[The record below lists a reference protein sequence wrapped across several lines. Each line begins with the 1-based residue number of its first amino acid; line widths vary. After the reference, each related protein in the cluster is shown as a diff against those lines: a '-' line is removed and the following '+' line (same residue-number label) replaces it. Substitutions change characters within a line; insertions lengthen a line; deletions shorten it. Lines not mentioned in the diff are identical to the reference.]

1 MKILIALLAVLF
13 VLMQYKLWFGEGSV
27 REGLELSRT
36 TEAQQLENDQ
46 ARQRNEVL
54 AAEVAELKTGL
65 ESVEERARN
74 ELGMVK
80 KDETFIH
87 ILEGQTGEIVEQ

>member
-1 MKILIALLAVLF
+1 
-13 VLMQYKLWFGEGSV
+13 MQYKLWFGEGSV
-27 REGLELSRT
+27 REGLELRRSV
-36 TEAQQLENDQ
+36 EVQGLKNDQ
-46 ARQRNEVL
+46 AGQRNDVL

-80 KDETFIH
+80 KNEIFIH
-87 ILEGQTGEIVEQ
+87 ILEGRIGEIVEE

>member
-1 MKILIALLAVLF
+1 MVVLF

-27 REGLELSRT
+27 REGLELGRSIET
-36 TEAQQLENDQ
+36 QQMKNEQ

-54 AAEVAELKTGL
+54 AADVAELKTGL

>member
-1 MKILIALLAVLF
+1 MKILIAVLAVLF

-27 REGLELSRT
+27 GEGLELGRT
-36 TEAQQLENDQ
+36 TDAQQLKNDQ

-87 ILEGQTGEIVEQ
+87 ILEGQTGEIVEP

>member
-1 MKILIALLAVLF
+1 MTVLLL
-13 VLMQYKLWFGEGSV
+13 LMQYKLWFGEGSV
-27 REGLELSRT
+27 REGLELRRSV
-36 TEAQQLENDQ
+36 EVQGLKNDQ
-46 ARQRNEVL
+46 AGQRNDVL

-80 KDETFIH
+80 KNETFIH
-87 ILEGQTGEIVEQ
+87 ILEGRTGEIVEE

>member
-1 MKILIALLAVLF
+1 MVVLF
-13 VLMQYKLWFGEGSV
+13 LLMQYKLWFGEGSV
-27 REGLELSRT
+27 REGLELGRS
-36 TEAQQLENDQ
+36 TETQQMKNDH

-87 ILEGQTGEIVEQ
+87 ILEGQTGEIVEP

>member
-1 MKILIALLAVLF
+1 MVVLF

-27 REGLELSRT
+27 REGLELGRS
-36 TEAQQLENDQ
+36 TETQQLENDQ

-54 AAEVAELKTGL
+54 AADVAELKTGL

-87 ILEGQTGEIVEQ
+87 ILEGQTGEIVEP

>member
-1 MKILIALLAVLF
+1 MVVLF

-27 REGLELSRT
+27 REGLELSRSIET
-36 TEAQQLENDQ
+36 QQMKNDQ

-54 AAEVAELKTGL
+54 AADVAELKTGL

>member
-1 MKILIALLAVLF
+1 MLIALLAVLF

-27 REGLELSRT
+27 REGLELGRT
-36 TEAQQLENDQ
+36 TEAQQLKNDQ
-46 ARQRNEVL
+46 AGQRNEVL

>member
-54 AAEVAELKTGL
+54 AAE
-65 ESVEERARN
+65 
-74 ELGMVK
+74 
-80 KDETFIH
+80 
-87 ILEGQTGEIVEQ
+87 

>member
-1 MKILIALLAVLF
+1 MRILITLMVVLF

-27 REGLELSRT
+27 REGLELGRS
-36 TEAQQLENDQ
+36 TETQQMKNEQ

-54 AAEVAELKTGL
+54 AADVAELKTGL

-87 ILEGQTGEIVEQ
+87 ILEGQSGEIVEQ

>member
-1 MKILIALLAVLF
+1 MVVLF
-13 VLMQYKLWFGEGSV
+13 LLMQYKLWFGEGSV
-27 REGLELSRT
+27 REVLELDRS
-36 TEAQQLENDQ
+36 TETQQMKNDQ

-87 ILEGQTGEIVEQ
+87 ILEGQTGEIVEP